1 MNYNNLMNVP
11 ADERIF
17 CLTNYR
23 AISEVVDKDGK
34 SNYIDLPRLEPI
46 YAKSLTE
53 AKCKLAEMV
62 GVNPDLLREWQ
73 IVGEEDGF
81 TPSICIGYSVGASF
95 SASYHFD
102 VYATVNALHLV

>member
-34 SNYIDLPRLEPI
+34 SNYIDLPHLEHI
-46 YAKSLTE
+46 YAKSLQE
-53 AKCKLAEMV
+53 AKSKLAEMV

-81 TPSICIGYSVGASF
+81 TPSICIGYSAGTSF

>member
-1 MNYNNLMNVP
+1 MNYINMLNVP

-23 AISEVVDKDGK
+23 AVSEVVDKDGK

-46 YAKSLTE
+46 YAKSLKE

-62 GVNPDLLREWQ
+62 GVNPDLFGEWQ

-81 TPSICIGYSVGASF
+81 TPSICIGYRVGASF
-95 SASYHFD
+95 SAGYNFD
-102 VYATVNALHLV
+102 VYATVNTLHLV